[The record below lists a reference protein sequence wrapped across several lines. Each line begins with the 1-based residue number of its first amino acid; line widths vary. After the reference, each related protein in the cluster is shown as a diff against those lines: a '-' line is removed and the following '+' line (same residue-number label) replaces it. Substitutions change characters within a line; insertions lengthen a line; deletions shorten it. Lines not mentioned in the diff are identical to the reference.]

1 MSLVT
6 SETDKSPRGEQP
18 GPRLRVQDQGHS
30 RGVPCGGHS
39 VAARH
44 RRSHTGRWAQSQ
56 ARTRRQKAASTPPR
70 ASQATRP
77 RPVPAPQGD
86 GWLVTRRPLG
96 WRSGRPGL
104 GSWWALRTWAQGHSC
119 TLSVGVSPL
128 MQSVCASRLDASEA
142 AGRAPPGTRQT
153 PHPSPDSWAGAAETP
168 QIRGLEDQKQCLHGV
183 RWVGEGPVPRGP
195 SESGSPKVL
204 GAGTREQAVASPH
217 TQASPASR
225 RGGLHA
231 S

>member
-30 RGVPCGGHS
+30 QGVPCGGHS

-119 TLSVGVSPL
+119 TLSVGVSPPHA
-128 MQSVCASRLDASEA
+128 VCLCIQARCFGS
-142 AGRAPPGTRQT
+142 GRAGTSRDTRQT

-168 QIRGLEDQKQCLHGV
+168 
-183 RWVGEGPVPRGP
+183 
-195 SESGSPKVL
+195 
-204 GAGTREQAVASPH
+204 
-217 TQASPASR
+217 
-225 RGGLHA
+225 
-231 S
+231 